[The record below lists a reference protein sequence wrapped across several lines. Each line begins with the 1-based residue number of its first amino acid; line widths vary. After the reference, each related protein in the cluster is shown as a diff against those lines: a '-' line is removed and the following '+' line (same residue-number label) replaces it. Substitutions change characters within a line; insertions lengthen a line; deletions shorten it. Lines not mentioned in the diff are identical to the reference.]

1 VRDKAAI
8 AYYNALLITEEKSFI
23 IEAIGE
29 RFFLD
34 KMALG
39 VLVEDILVFQV
50 AMNVCQV
57 SVRQPK

>member
-1 VRDKAAI
+1 
-8 AYYNALLITEEKSFI
+8 LLITTEKKLHYR
-23 IEAIGE
+23 GHW
-29 RFFLD
+29 RKFFLD

-39 VLVEDILVFQV
+39 VLAEDILVFQV